1 MKVVNYKNEYSQ
13 KEQLDRW
20 SELIAFYRFY
30 PDLWLDLI
38 TPTEMDEETLEL
50 EKEHYFFTP
59 IKEIIESENHVYD
72 LALDILT
79 LL

>member
-38 TPTEMDEETLEL
+38 TPTEMDEETGEV
-50 EKEHYFFTP
+50 KKSWY
-59 IKEIIESENHVYD
+59 
-72 LALDILT
+72 
-79 LL
+79 